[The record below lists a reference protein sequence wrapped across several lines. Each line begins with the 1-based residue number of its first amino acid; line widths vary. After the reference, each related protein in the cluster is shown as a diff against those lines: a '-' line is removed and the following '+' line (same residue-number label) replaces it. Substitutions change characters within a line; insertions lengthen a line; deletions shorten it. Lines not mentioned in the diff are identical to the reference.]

1 MVIFKRRAR
10 GATKAA
16 FVHFLGSICVAS
28 VAALLVLWVWYPH
41 PYGLLSGGRHLFLL
55 LMGVDVVCG
64 PLLTLVLFNPTKPRR
79 ELLTDMAL
87 VVCIQLAALAYGLY
101 TAQEAR
107 PLFLVHE
114 VDRFRV
120 VTAGDYGDVD
130 VRGAIGRLAAP
141 LRPHLL
147 RGPVTVGIREPKDA
161 QEHQQV
167 LMESVSGG
175 RDYAQ
180 RPEFYLPYDAAYAP
194 RALARARPLQAFAQH
209 YPATASAVADLL
221 GKQGV
226 PMDGALFLPVL
237 HKQEWVAVLDKSAR
251 ILGFVPGDGFAVP

>member
-1 MVIFKRRAR
+1 MVISKRRAR

-64 PLLTLVLFNPTKPRR
+64 PLLTLVLFNPTKPRS

-130 VRGAIGRLAAP
+130 VRDAIG
-141 LRPHLL
+141 
-147 RGPVTVGIREPKDA
+147 VTDRRNGATDVRRNGASNRWVK
-161 QEHQQV
+161 
-167 LMESVSGG
+167 
-175 RDYAQ
+175 R
-180 RPEFYLPYDAAYAP
+180 RPEGVKTGSI
-194 RALARARPLQAFAQH
+194 LQPFAGW
-209 YPATASAVADLL
+209 L
-221 GKQGV
+221 
-226 PMDGALFLPVL
+226 
-237 HKQEWVAVLDKSAR
+237 
-251 ILGFVPGDGFAVP
+251 